1 MRKLFTGKFGRIPAA
16 VLAAVLISVLVAGGV
31 VAATGG
37 YTLWGGS
44 AEVTVEEAVHIYYA
58 TASEHASDPV
68 VYPHELVLGGD
79 DPLGASVGLY
89 AGSCKYTYFKITSV
103 IPEGLLIK
111 AVSSVVGA
119 APVTV
124 TFDVVDIG
132 TVGVVV
138 SNASPLLVTR
148 TVCADGGAD
157 PALDATVSTGFTRE
171 SAP

>member
-1 MRKLFTGKFGRIPAA
+1 MRKLFSGKFGRIPAA
-16 VLAAVLISVLVAGGV
+16 VLATVLISVLVAGGV

-37 YTLWGGS
+37 YTLWEGS
-44 AEVTVEEAVHIYYA
+44 AEITVEEAVHVYWA
-58 TASEHASDPV
+58 SASEHAADPST
-68 VYPHELVLGGD
+68 YPHELVLGGD

-89 AGSCKYTYFKITSV
+89 AGSCKYTYFKITSA
-103 IPEGLLIK
+103 IPDDLLIK
-111 AVSSVVGA
+111 AISSVVGA

-124 TFDVVDIG
+124 TFDVADIS

-138 SNASPLLVTR
+138 NSASPLLVTR